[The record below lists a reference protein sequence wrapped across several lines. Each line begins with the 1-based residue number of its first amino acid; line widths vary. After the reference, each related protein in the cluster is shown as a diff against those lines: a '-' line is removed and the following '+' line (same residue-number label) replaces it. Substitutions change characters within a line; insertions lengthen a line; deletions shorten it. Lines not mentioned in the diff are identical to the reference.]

1 MSRIRNQS
9 EDGILGAF
17 QLSGLILAGGLLF
30 EPVREGILLSGA
42 AGIGFATFIL
52 LGALVI
58 AVYRFVLMQ
67 SHRFFKQRPT
77 NGPDQDARLEWV
89 ESAS

>member
-1 MSRIRNQS
+1 M
-9 EDGILGAF
+9 
-17 QLSGLILAGGLLF
+17 ILAGGLLF

-67 SHRFFKQRPT
+67 LHRFYKQRPT
-77 NGPDQDARLEWV
+77 NGPDQDARLEWA

>member
-1 MSRIRNQS
+1 M
-9 EDGILGAF
+9 GAF
-17 QLSGLILAGGLLF
+17 QLAGMILAGGLLF
-30 EPVREGILLSGA
+30 EPVREGILFSGA
-42 AGIGFATFIL
+42 TGIGFATFIL

-67 SHRFFKQRPT
+67 LRFFKQHPT
-77 NGPDQDARLEWV
+77 NGPGQDAGLEWARA